1 MAKRDCYEVLGV
13 PKSASLDEIKK
24 AYRKLAMQHHPDQ
37 NPGNKEAEE
46 KFKEAAE
53 AYSILSDAD
62 KRRAY
67 DQFGHAGLG
76 GNGGGSSFQ
85 FDPGQFAD
93 FEDILGS
100 FFGGGLFGDLF
111 GGGRRRSME
120 GERGSDLQYKL
131 KISFR
136 EAVFGLDN
144 REISLPRLESCGTCG
159 GNGCAPGTHPQ
170 ACSQCQGRG
179 QVAMR
184 QGFLQM
190 VVACPRCEGRGQV
203 IQNPCSTCQ
212 GAGQKEERVTVG
224 FKIPAGVDRGTQL
237 RLKGQGEGG
246 RGRGPRGDLFV
257 VFDVESDSR
266 YERDGVDLHQRID
279 VPWPLLVLGGKFPV
293 ETLYGQDEIRISA
306 GTPGD
311 QVVKLQNAGIPRLR
325 GAGRGDL
332 YLHLRV
338 EVPKKLTSK
347 QSDLIREL
355 QASFGYGEQA
365 DGEEEGFLSKVF
377 GSDKG
382 GKKKKR

>member
-1 MAKRDCYEVLGV
+1 MSKRDCYEVLGLA
-13 PKSASLDEIKK
+13 KGASLDEIKK
-24 AYRKLAMQHHPDQ
+24 AYRKLAMQFHPDQ

-53 AYSILSDAD
+53 AYSILSDEE
-62 KRRAY
+62 KRRTY

-76 GNGGGSSFQ
+76 GNGGGTSFQ
-85 FDPGQFAD
+85 FNPGQFAD

-111 GGGRRRSME
+111 GGGRGRSMD

-131 KISFR
+131 RIPFK
-136 EAVFGLDN
+136 EAVFGVETK
-144 REISLPRLESCGTCG
+144 EISLPRLEACKTCH
-159 GNGCAPGTHPQ
+159 GNGCAAGTHPQ
-170 ACSQCQGRG
+170 TCSQCQGRG

-203 IQNPCSTCQ
+203 IPTPCKTCQ
-212 GAGQKEERVTVG
+212 GAGQKEERATVS

-237 RLKGQGEGG
+237 RLKGQGEAG

-257 VFDVESDSR
+257 IFDVEPDVR
-266 YERDGVDLHQRID
+266 YERDGVDLHQRLE
-279 VPWPLLVLGGKFPV
+279 VPWPLLVMGGKLPV
-293 ETLYGQDEIRISA
+293 ETLYGQDEIRIDA

-311 QVVKLQNAGIPRLR
+311 QVVKLQHAGIPRLR
-325 GAGRGDL
+325 GTGRGDL

-338 EVPKKLTSK
+338 EVPKKLNAEQMELVRT
-347 QSDLIREL
+347 L
-355 QASFGYGEQA
+355 QASFGYGEQE
-365 DGEEEGFLSKVF
+365 EEEGFLSKVF
-377 GSDKG
+377 KSDKH
-382 GKKKKR
+382 GKKGKKR